1 MKSNKLKVIVAFHN
15 KEIGQIINP
24 LRLDISND
32 LVNRGYCEWVT
43 VETKEEEIFPT
54 PIIAAPIILEPKT
67 EQNDNSDNKRGEE
80 SITGEGSVGVTK
92 QRRGRKSGK
101 SKA

>member
-15 KEIGQIINP
+15 KNVGDIISP

-32 LVNRGYCEWVT
+32 LVKRGYCEWVT
-43 VETKEEEIFPT
+43 VETKEEEFPT

-80 SITGEGSVGVTK
+80 SITSEGSVGVTK
-92 QRRGRKSGK
+92 QRRSRKSGK

>member
-15 KEIGQIINP
+15 KNVGDIISP

-32 LVNRGYCEWVT
+32 LVKRGYCEWVT
-43 VETKEEEIFPT
+43 VETKEEEEFPT
-54 PIIAAPIILEPKT
+54 PIIAKPIILEPKA
-67 EQNDNSDNKRGEE
+67 EQNDNSDNKRGEG
-80 SITGEGSVGVTK
+80 SAISEGSVGITK